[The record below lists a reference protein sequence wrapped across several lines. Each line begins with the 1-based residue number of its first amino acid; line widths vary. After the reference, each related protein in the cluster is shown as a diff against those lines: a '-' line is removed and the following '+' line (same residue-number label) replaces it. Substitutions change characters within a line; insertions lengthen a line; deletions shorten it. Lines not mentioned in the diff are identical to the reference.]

1 MKKLHQI
8 YISDNK
14 HEPSGYVISQ
24 MTKLKSLYSDYD
36 YQLYDDEM
44 CRDTIRSLF
53 GQKVVSVYDSLIP
66 YAFKADFAR
75 YCILYKYGGCYFD
88 VSICPEFKIE
98 WEESPILYK
107 APVGSCDG
115 LSAIDNGVMLFNDI
129 KHQFLFDAIHGCIK
143 NIKKKDYD
151 IHPLELTG
159 PVMLG
164 KLNEYDI
171 KFGQSKYIT
180 PKQKGAFFNDTLHWL
195 YKPNGTYLHT
205 FKCIGTNSYEEL
217 WLDKKVFK

>member
-1 MKKLHQI
+1 
-8 YISDNK
+8 
-14 HEPSGYVISQ
+14 
-24 MTKLKSLYSDYD
+24 
-36 YQLYDDEM
+36 
-44 CRDTIRSLF
+44 
-53 GQKVVSVYDSLIP
+53 
-66 YAFKADFAR
+66 
-75 YCILYKYGGCYFD
+75 LYKYGGCYFD

-98 WEESPILYK
+98 CEESPILYK

-115 LSAIDNGVMLFNDI
+115 FAAIDNGVMLFNDT

-159 PVMLG
+159 PVMLA

-205 FKCIGTNSYEEL
+205 FKCIGTNSYEDL